1 MTRLFAIFGSVL
13 VSGLILVST
22 AFSAVITAEQRKE
35 LNQVREDVADVDKL
49 IKDKKYDEANK
60 ALDEAAT
67 KIEKIVKDAELKP
80 GDKMIAPVQLL
91 IDKKK
96 QTLQKLAGTT
106 KGKEDAADVSFIK
119 QVAPLL
125 NSKCVSCHDEK
136 AAGKLRLDSFADMK
150 KLSKSGALLQIG
162 QPQRSLL
169 MARVTAPAGGGR
181 MPKDGAA
188 LSSDEVTMLANW
200 IKQGAKFDGEDE
212 TVKLSDFGKPATK
225 ARPNTPIKIAKAT
238 GNEKVKFVK
247 DLAPDFVAICQ
258 RCHSGN
264 NPRGGFRTVTFEDLM
279 RGGDSGAVLE
289 AGSLEN
295 SRLWKLVSAQENPKM
310 PPGQARIYK
319 KWYESLQV
327 WIEEGCKY
335 DGDDPKVPLARL
347 VPTEDELKL
356 AKLSRMTSDEFI
368 AMRKTQTHD
377 QWKKVLSKEEAN
389 ELETSDFYFYGNV
402 DPTRLKQL
410 SGWADEHAKAL
421 RGGFKLPDSPI
432 WKGKL
437 AVIVYKDRFGY
448 SEFSQTIENREAD
461 PAIVGHSEVSV
472 GQEEAYIVIQDIG
485 DTANSTLPDTRLNLI
500 DQMTGAY
507 LKRDGKKLP
516 EWLIRGT
523 GLAMATKEVGGD
535 NEYLRGLRGSAADAL
550 RGLESPGD
558 LFGEGKFAPTDMA
571 PIGYTLVGFMI
582 KEAGQPN
589 FMKFV
594 AALQSGSKLQ
604 EAVGS
609 VYKPATPQS
618 LATAY
623 LSSIGQSAGATVKKK
638 GKK

>member
-1 MTRLFAIFGSVL
+1 MKRLLAILGSVL
-13 VSGLILVST
+13 VSGLILVV
-22 AFSAVITAEQRKE
+22 ASAPAAITTEQRKE
-35 LNQVREDVADVDKL
+35 LNQIRDDVGDVDKL
-49 IKDKKYDEANK
+49 IKDKKYDEAGK
-60 ALDEAAT
+60 LLDEATA
-67 KIEKIVKDAELKP
+67 KIEKIAKDADLKP
-80 GDKMIAPVQLL
+80 GDKTLLPVQTL

-125 NSKCVSCHDEK
+125 NSKCVSCHDDK
-136 AAGKLRLDSFADMK
+136 AAGKLRLDSFAEMK
-150 KLSKSGALLQIG
+150 KPSKSGYLLQVG
-162 QPQRSLL
+162 QPQRSLI
-169 MARVTAPAGGGR
+169 MARVTAAAGAGR

-188 LSSDEVTMLANW
+188 LSSDEITMLANW
-200 IKQGAKFDGEDE
+200 IKQGAKFDGDDE
-212 TVKLSDFGKPATK
+212 TIKLADFGKPATK

-238 GNEKVKFVK
+238 GNEKVKFIK
-247 DLAPDFVAICQ
+247 DLAPDFVTICQ

-279 RGGDSGAVLE
+279 RGGDSGAVLV
-289 AGSLEN
+289 AGDLEG
-295 SRLWKLVSAQENPKM
+295 SRLWELINGGPPKM
-310 PPGQARIYK
+310 PPGQARIYR
-319 KWYESLQV
+319 KWYDNLKI

-335 DGDDPKVPLARL
+335 EGDDPKVPLARL

-356 AKLSRMTSDEFI
+356 AKLSRMTADEFI
-368 AMRKTQTHD
+368 AMRKEHSHE
-377 QWKKVLSKEEAN
+377 QWTKVLSKTEPQT
-389 ELETSDFYFYGNV
+389 LETSDFFFIGDV
-402 DPTRLKQL
+402 DAGRLKQI

-421 RGGFKLPDSPI
+421 RGGFKLPDSSI

-437 AVIVYKDRFGY
+437 AVFVYKDRFGF

-461 PAIVGHSEVSV
+461 PAVVGLSEITV
-472 GQEEAYIVIQDIG
+472 GQEDAYIVIQDVG

-507 LKRDGKKLP
+507 LKREGKKLP

-535 NEYLRGLRGSAADAL
+535 NEYLRSMRGAAADAL
-550 RGLESPGD
+550 RSLETPGD

-594 AALQSGSKLQ
+594 AALQSGSNLRD
-604 EAVGS
+604 AVGS

-623 LSSIGQSAGATVKKK
+623 LASIGQSAGPAVKKK

>member
-1 MTRLFAIFGSVL
+1 MKRLLAIFGSVL
-13 VSGLILVST
+13 VSALILLVAT
-22 AFSAVITAEQRKE
+22 APAAITTEQRKD
-35 LNQVREDVADVDKL
+35 LAQIREDVGDVDKL
-49 IKDKKYDEANK
+49 IKDKKYDEAAK
-60 ALDEAAT
+60 SLDEAT
-67 KIEKIVKDAELKP
+67 GKLEKIVKDADLKP
-80 GDKMIAPVQLL
+80 GDKLIAPVQLL

-96 QTLQKLAGTT
+96 MQLQKLSGNT

-125 NSKCVSCHDEK
+125 NSKCVGCHDEK
-136 AAGKLRLDSFADMK
+136 AAGKLRLDSYADMK
-150 KLSKSGALLQIG
+150 NPSKSGYLLQAG
-162 QPQRSLL
+162 QPQRSLI

-188 LSSDEVTMLANW
+188 LSSEEVTMLANW

-212 TVKLSDFGKPATK
+212 KVKLAEFGKPATK

-238 GNEKVKFVK
+238 GNEKVKFVR
-247 DLAPDFVAICQ
+247 DLAPDFVTICQ

-279 RGGDSGAVLE
+279 RGGDTGAVLV
-289 AGSLEN
+289 AGNLEG
-295 SRLWKLVSAQENPKM
+295 SRLWELVNGGPPKM
-310 PPGQARIYK
+310 PPGQARIFK
-319 KWYESLQV
+319 KWYENLKI

-347 VPTEDELKL
+347 VPTEEEMKL
-356 AKLSRMTSDEFI
+356 AKLSRMTADEFV
-368 AMRKTQTHD
+368 AMRKEQTHE
-377 QWKKVLSKEEAN
+377 QWKKVLAKEEPRA
-389 ELETSDFYFYGNV
+389 LETSDFYFYGNI
-402 DPTRLKQL
+402 DEGRLKQIA
-410 SGWADEHAKAL
+410 GWADEHAKAL
-421 RGGFKLPDSPI
+421 RGGFKLSDGPI

-437 AVIVYKDRFGY
+437 AVFVFKDRFGY

-461 PAIVGHSEVSV
+461 PAISGHSEVSV

-485 DTANSTLPDTRLNLI
+485 DTANSTHPDSRLNLI

-523 GLAMATKEVGGD
+523 GLAMATKEVGAD
-535 NEYLRGLRGSAADAL
+535 NEYLKSLRGAAADAV
-550 RGLESPGD
+550 RSLESPGD
-558 LFGEGKFAPTDMA
+558 LFGEGKFAPSDMA

-582 KEAGQPN
+582 GKAGQP
-589 FMKFV
+589 KFV
-594 AALQSGSKLQ
+594 QFVSALQSGSKLAD
-604 EAVGS
+604 AVGN
-609 VYKPATPQS
+609 VYKPETTQT

-623 LSSIGQSAGATVKKK
+623 LGTVGSASGVKKK